1 MNAFV
6 NSYHFEIQHNL
17 SDDGHS
23 DRIQYTH
30 VMSRGRTTE
39 KHYGQSGRLCVNQRV
54 VSFVIYVIDVQITHT
69 HTHLMALFLGVWVLL
84 KQETEWQ

>member
-30 VMSRGRTTE
+30 VMSRGRTAE

-54 VSFVIYVIDVQITHT
+54 VSLSFTLLTFKLHT
-69 HTHLMALFLGVWVLL
+69 HTPI
-84 KQETEWQ
+84 